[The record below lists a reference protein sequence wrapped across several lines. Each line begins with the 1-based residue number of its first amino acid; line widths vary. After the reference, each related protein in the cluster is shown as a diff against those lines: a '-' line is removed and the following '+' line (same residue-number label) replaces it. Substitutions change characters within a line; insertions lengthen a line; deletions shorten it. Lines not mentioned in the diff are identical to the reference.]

1 MAASVISNHDAI
13 LQMSIFLLYED
24 KFSIAS
30 LASVKKEAQNST
42 WLAGT

>member
-1 MAASVISNHDAI
+1 MAASLISDHDTI
-13 LQMSIFLLYED
+13 LQISIFLLYED

-30 LASVKKEAQNST
+30 LESVKKEAQNST